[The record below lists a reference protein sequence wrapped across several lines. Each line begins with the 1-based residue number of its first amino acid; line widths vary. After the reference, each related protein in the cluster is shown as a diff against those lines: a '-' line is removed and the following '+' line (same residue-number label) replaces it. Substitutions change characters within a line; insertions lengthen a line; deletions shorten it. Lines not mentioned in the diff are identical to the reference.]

1 MAYIKTEV
9 ANYGTRVTFLEAL
22 RDFFVNNSVAKF
34 NVVSDVTEENQTLT
48 LEHNKLVITLSTYT
62 TYTGTSPYLN
72 ITVAS
77 KIGDNSYSSGT
88 NYSQKV
94 FHSQSDFNEEQSR
107 AVQIFLVKSEDSILL
122 QIGSYNATAPSKG
135 VNILNCVLT
144 NGLSLIGSYLSATS
158 ITTVQLNESQ
168 GQSTY
173 TIRPYHTGTNDDT
186 KLILS
191 NSLAV
196 NNSGGVYSADVQGL
210 KSAGGAKQ
218 FGCYVTDTDS
228 YYAVFNDV
236 VITLGDKL
244 EYINEVSQ

>member
-22 RDFFVNNSVAKF
+22 RDFFVNNSVAQF
-34 NVVSDVTEENQTLT
+34 EVVSDVTEENQTLT
-48 LEHNKLVITLSTYT
+48 LEHNKLAITLSTHT
-62 TYTGTSPYLN
+62 TYTGTYPYLD

-77 KIGDNSYSSGT
+77 KIDSDTYSAET
-88 NYSQKV
+88 KYSQNV
-94 FHSQSDFNEEQSR
+94 VHSANDSGVEQGR

-122 QIGSYNATAPSKG
+122 QIGSYNATTPSKG
-135 VNILNCVLT
+135 VTILDCGLT
-144 NGLSLIGSYLSATS
+144 NGLNLIGSGRYNTS
-158 ITTVQLNESQ
+158 LTIPLKESQ
-168 GQSTY
+168 NQSTY

-196 NNSGGVYSADVQGL
+196 NNSAGVYSADVVGL

-218 FGCYVTDTDS
+218 FSCYVTDTDS
-228 YYAVFNDV
+228 YYAVLDDV
-236 VITLGDKL
+236 VITLGEKL
-244 EYINEVSQ
+244 DYVRGVNQ